1 MCMKLTKHSEE
12 KYTYHGRE
20 STEPLF
26 GGKLALGLTLLLGA
40 GLLWMFI
47 VGLGL

>member
-1 MCMKLTKHSEE
+1 MKLTKHSEG
-12 KYTYHGRE
+12 KYTYHGKE

-26 GGKLALGLTLLLGA
+26 GGKLALGFTLLVGI

-47 VGLGL
+47 VGLGF